1 MSILNVVL
9 ENLDTIVIALGVGV
23 FLYSRWKADREI
35 SLQDLKDSI
44 EIGVNIAERKYIKSG
59 GKEDVRRLE
68 AIEEALKF
76 LGVKERTPEL
86 IDAIAQG
93 LDFAINQLPK
103 TSEMLKKEKVK

>member
-1 MSILNVVL
+1 MNILNVVL

-23 FLYSRWKADREI
+23 FLYSRWKANREI

-76 LGVKERTPEL
+76 LGAERTPEL
-86 IDAIAQG
+86 IDAIAEG

-103 TSEMLKKEKVK
+103 TSEMLKKEKAK